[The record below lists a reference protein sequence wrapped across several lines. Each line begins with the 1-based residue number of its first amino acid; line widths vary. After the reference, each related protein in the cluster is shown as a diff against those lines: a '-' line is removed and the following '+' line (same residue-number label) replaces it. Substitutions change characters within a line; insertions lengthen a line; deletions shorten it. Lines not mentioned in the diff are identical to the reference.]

1 MDRLSHVIEIAKHSH
16 HMSGVLSL
24 LIGLFLLRK
33 ESYLFSDNEVC
44 VGDNI
49 PMTLIDA
56 LKR

>member
-1 MDRLSHVIEIAKHSH
+1 MDRLSHVIEIARHSH

-33 ESYLFSDNEVC
+33 ESYLFSDEE

-56 LKR
+56 LNR

>member
-1 MDRLSHVIEIAKHSH
+1 MDRLGNIIEIVKHSH

-33 ESYLFSDNEVC
+33 ESYLFSDEE

-56 LKR
+56 LNK